1 MAGPALAPRISG
13 RTENCSRRSSAAG
26 AAASSGVC
34 SSTCAGV
41 GQARF
46 SSAVVSAITLP
57 RVRANTV
64 ARDISS
70 WERSAMCILSPARPR
85 AGGSLSSQRAARKPA
100 GRLRAYTIEQ
110 GDAARAHTVRC
121 LRRSVARTV
130 HARKGESMADRRN
143 DAGPRPESAGAKLE
157 LRRRA
162 LAELDAAATI
172 MLFAA
177 FRSEV
182 DTEPLL
188 SWALERGKAVCFPRV
203 LGPRRMA
210 AYRIADPAAD
220 LVPGAW
226 GIPEPREGLEEVPPE
241 RMDAVVV
248 PGAAFD

>member
-70 WERSAMCILSPARPR
+70 WERSAMSILSPARPR

-110 GDAARAHTVRC
+110 GDAAGRRC
-121 LRRSVARTV
+121 GYGGGFYDTYLPRT
-130 HARKGESMADRRN
+130 
-143 DAGPRPESAGAKLE
+143 RPGIPWV
-157 LRRRA
+157 A
-162 LAELDAAATI
+162 LAFEAQLVDELAC
-172 MLFAA
+172 
-177 FRSEV
+177 
-182 DTEPLL
+182 EPHDL
-188 SWALERGKAVCFPRV
+188 AV
-203 LGPRRMA
+203 G
-210 AYRIADPAAD
+210 
-220 LVPGAW
+220 
-226 GIPEPREGLEEVPPE
+226 
-241 RMDAVVV
+241 AVVTE
-248 PGAAFD
+248 ARIIRTR